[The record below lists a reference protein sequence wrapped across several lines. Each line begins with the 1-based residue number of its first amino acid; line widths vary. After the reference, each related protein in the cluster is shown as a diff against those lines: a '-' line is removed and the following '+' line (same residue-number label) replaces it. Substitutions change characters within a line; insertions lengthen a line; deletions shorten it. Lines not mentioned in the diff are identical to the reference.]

1 MKFRGITAAF
11 SLLTVL
17 VVSACSTIHSVDGN
31 KKDSASSSS
40 PTNNQ
45 GDSVSIPTPSSTPV
59 VYQGETK
66 TYEDLLAAIRQ
77 ADPASKWAENKADP
91 DKFDSSEISLRSK
104 DGCYIYGYASFQSA
118 VNHDSGAY
126 GDSWT
131 TLGSYAQMGIILLD
145 RANCAQKLSTV
156 IRFPGISEPGVDSKV
171 FNASAENIADCLVRH
186 SACFLDKGRLL
197 PGPSEN
203 TFKKPLDELR
213 LLSDAGF
220 CAVAVDVG
228 DEPGGRNSCEA
239 NPDKPGIEIGTYITE
254 DSTDL
259 NILRFAAQDP
269 AESDTAGKFV
279 IYGDGWMV
287 LVFNSTEKY
296 RQLFIE
302 MNKIIK
308 GTLIARY

>member
-1 MKFRGITAAF
+1 MLAALALV
-11 SLLTVL
+11 SVL
-17 VVSACSTIHSVDGN
+17 FVSSCASSNNSAEGN
-31 KKDSASSSS
+31 KEDPKSSSS
-40 PTNNQ
+40 PSDNQ
-45 GDSVSIPTPSSTPV
+45 GSVSIPTPSSTPV

-77 ADPASKWAENKADP
+77 ADPASKWAEDKADP
-91 DKFDSSEISLRSK
+91 EKFDSSEISLRSK
-104 DGCYIYGYASFQSA
+104 DVCYIYGYASFQSA

-131 TLGSYAQMGIILLD
+131 TLGSYAQLGIILLD
-145 RANCAQKLSTV
+145 RANCAQKLSSV
-156 IRFPGISEPGVDSKV
+156 IRFPGLSQPGVDSKL
-171 FNASAENIADCLVRH
+171 FNASAENISDCLVRH
-186 SACFLDKGRLL
+186 STCLLDEGIVL
-197 PGPSEN
+197 PGSSDN

-228 DEPGGRNSCEA
+228 NEPGGRNSCEA
-239 NPDKPGIEIGTYITE
+239 NPDKPGVEIGAYITE
-254 DSTDL
+254 DATDL
-259 NILRFAAQDP
+259 NILRFAAQEP

>member
-1 MKFRGITAAF
+1 MKIKHMLA
-11 SLLTVL
+11 LLALVSVL
-17 VVSACSTIHSVDGN
+17 FVSSCGSSDNSAEGN
-31 KKDSASSSS
+31 KEDSGSNSS
-40 PTNNQ
+40 PSDNQ
-45 GDSVSIPTPSSTPV
+45 GSASIPTPSSTPV

-77 ADPASKWAENKADP
+77 ADPASKWAEDKADP
-91 DKFDSSEISLRSK
+91 EKFDSSEISLRSK

-118 VNHDSGAY
+118 VNHDSGSY

-131 TLGSYAQMGIILLD
+131 TLGSYAQLGIILLD
-145 RANCAQKLSTV
+145 GASCAQKLSSV
-156 IRFPGISEPGVDSKV
+156 IRFPGLSQPGVDFKLFS
-171 FNASAENIADCLVRH
+171 ASAENISDCLVRH
-186 SACFLDKGRLL
+186 SACLLDEGIVL

-228 DEPGGRNSCEA
+228 EEPGGRNSCEA
-239 NPDKPGIEIGTYITE
+239 NPDKPGVTIGAYITE
-254 DSTDL
+254 DATDL
-259 NILRFAAQDP
+259 NILRFAAQEP

-296 RQLFIE
+296 RQLFME